1 MIPSTFQSARWARV
15 PTIPQFLGN
24 LSAAQAGLGR
34 ASRVY
39 LNKLTTG
46 ALSLVR
52 KHVKETSPANIMYRL
67 GQHTAGHTF
76 DIQVF
81 YGNKT
86 VAINNTARNF
96 VVKVT
101 PLILDVSVL
110 TLQQLN
116 SLAST
121 IRLFVSPTGKTALRN
136 SQLSLCLFVEPWIVN
151 LRSIVQS
158 RKRTK
163 ANVDSYSFRRCW
175 QRRGIAIDGEY
186 HKPAT
191 SLALDRNC
199 LDLALNGTMQ
209 FDFDLAYALNVNEF
223 VNQLASITVGRKSER
238 IVPLI
243 RFEPW
248 KSWFLTFF
256 DSRKECAERLI
267 QSAKNIL
274 AARKVINPD
283 KSIGSHLLQP
293 IGLIVVVK
301 RLLIVLPCVYSIFKG
316 FIVEIASTAQLSIQR
331 LNLWAIR
338 VYAIFERLAHLLS
351 LLIFN
356 ILLDRRCGYRTYA
369 SCKIASAPQS
379 RDSTAETRKL
389 TTKDAARVSLQ
400 PIHNLCHSVS
410 WAVLKEKMNTIWHH
424 FHCMN
429 YKTSLLGL
437 FHQKRFQP
445 FIDSVDKNLA
455 AVLRAPNQM
464 HFKTEYR
471 ARVLDIS
478 FHVC

>member
-1 MIPSTFQSARWARV
+1 MISSTFQSASWARV
-15 PTIPQFLGN
+15 PTIPKFLGN
-24 LSAAQAGLGR
+24 LSAAQAGLGC

-39 LNKLTTG
+39 LNELTTG

-67 GQHTAGHTF
+67 CQHSTGHSF

-81 YGNKT
+81 YGDKT
-86 VAINNTARNF
+86 VAIDDSTRNL
-96 VVKVT
+96 VMKVA

-121 IRLFVSPTGKTALRN
+121 IRLFVSPTGKTAMRN
-136 SQLSLCLFVEPWIVN
+136 SQLSMCLFVEPWIIY
-151 LRSIVQS
+151 LCAIVQRS
-158 RKRTK
+158 KSCQT
-163 ANVDSYSFRRCW
+163 NVDSYSFRGYW
-175 QRRGIAIDGEY
+175 QRSRPALDGEY
-186 HKPAT
+186 HKPSA
-191 SLALDRNC
+191 SLTLDRNR
-199 LDLALNGTMQ
+199 LDLAVYGTMQ
-209 FDFDLAYALNVNEF
+209 LNFDLAYALNVNEF
-223 VNQLASITVGRKSER
+223 VGEFATITVGRKSER
-238 IVPLI
+238 IVSLI

-248 KSWFLTFF
+248 ESRFLTFF

-301 RLLIVLPCVYSIFKG
+301 RLLIVLPCVYSIFKR
-316 FIVEIASTAQLSIQR
+316 FIVEIASTAQLSIHR

-356 ILLDRRCGYRTYA
+356 ILLDRR
-369 SCKIASAPQS
+369 
-379 RDSTAETRKL
+379 
-389 TTKDAARVSLQ
+389 
-400 PIHNLCHSVS
+400 
-410 WAVLKEKMNTIWHH
+410 
-424 FHCMN
+424 
-429 YKTSLLGL
+429 
-437 FHQKRFQP
+437 
-445 FIDSVDKNLA
+445 
-455 AVLRAPNQM
+455 
-464 HFKTEYR
+464 
-471 ARVLDIS
+471 
-478 FHVC
+478 